1 MKDTRLALKRFYE
14 QVGQKYPEE
23 EKVYHTLRGILRK
36 KFVLSH
42 LQRFRGS
49 LLDIGCNRGMY
60 LQAYQGGHR
69 FGVDLSLSVL
79 KKIPK
84 QWHIHLTVADA
95 ERLQCFKPGSF
106 DNALCSE
113 VLEHCLDPQAVF
125 NSIAH
130 VLRAGGYALVTTP
143 NYKRQ
148 RPRWIGLGVLQHF
161 GVDSDCEEGYFHT
174 AYRPEELE
182 RFARAAG
189 LKVISVGT
197 LEKEVKY
204 AAKVPAAILLT
215 GRLVNKVFRST
226 TFEKLNESFFDRL
239 TLLIYYFCHYTA
251 LEIIF
256 LKFIRNG
263 VRSYILMQKETEEN
277 L

>member
-1 MKDTRLALKRFYE
+1 MTDTRLALKKFYE
-14 QVGQKYPEE
+14 QVGEKYPEE

-42 LQRFRGS
+42 LQRFQGS

-60 LQAYQGGHR
+60 LHAYRGGPR
-69 FGVDLSLSVL
+69 FGIDLSSSVL
-79 KKIPK
+79 KNIPK

-130 VLRAGGYALVTTP
+130 VLRPGGYALLTTP
-143 NYKRQ
+143 NYKRE

-161 GVDSDCEEGYFHT
+161 GIDSDCEEGYFHT

-182 RFARAAG
+182 RFANAAG
-189 LKVISVGT
+189 LKVIEVGT

-204 AAKVPAAILLT
+204 AAKVPAAILLS
-215 GRLVNKVFRST
+215 GRFVNRLFRSKS
-226 TFEKLNESFFDRL
+226 FEKFNEALFDRL
-239 TLLIYYFCHYTA
+239 TLLIYYFFHYTA
-251 LEIIF
+251 LDKII
-256 LKFIRNG
+256 LKFISEG
-263 VRSYILMQKETEEN
+263 VRSYILMQKETEKK
-277 L
+277 